1 MRIVFIE
8 LVDVLRCPNR
18 HAETWLVLASEQ
30 MEERDIRSG
39 TLGCPICKAEFPIVN
54 GVARFGDAP
63 RAGARG
69 EPPDENEALRLA
81 ALLDLTD
88 SRGYAILIGD
98 TGRHA
103 PLLCTMTD
111 VQLMLVNPPPMVA
124 MGMGISG
131 LTADTSGALP
141 LAPASARAVALD
153 EHATPELLSSALGV
167 LAPGGR
173 LLVPVRLALPDGVT
187 ELARDDRHWL
197 AERPSASS
205 GIIGLS
211 RRR

>member
-1 MRIVFIE
+1 MFIE

-18 HAETWLVLASEQ
+18 HAETWLVLAAEQ
-30 MEERDIRSG
+30 IEGRDIMSG
-39 TLGCPICKAEFPIVN
+39 TLGCPICKAEFPIVD
-54 GVARFGDAP
+54 GLARFGDA
-63 RAGARG
+63 ARSGVQG
-69 EPPDENEALRLA
+69 ELPNENEALRLA

-103 PLLCTMTD
+103 PLLRAMTD
-111 VQLMLVNPPPMVA
+111 VQLMLVDPPLAVA
-124 MGMGISG
+124 MGFGLSG
-131 LTADTSGALP
+131 LTTHASGALP
-141 LAPASARAVALD
+141 LAPASARAAALD
-153 EHATPELLSSALGV
+153 EPATPELVSSALGV

-173 LLVPVRLALPDGVT
+173 LLAPVRLALPDGVT

-197 AERPSASS
+197 AERASAPS
-205 GIIGLS
+205 GIVGLS

>member
-1 MRIVFIE
+1 VFIE

-30 MEERDIRSG
+30 MEDRDIMSG
-39 TLGCPICKAEFPIVN
+39 TLGCPICKAEFPIVA
-54 GVARFGDAP
+54 GVARFGEAV
-63 RAGARG
+63 RVGARG
-69 EPPDENEALRLA
+69 ELPDENEALRLA

-103 PLLCTMTD
+103 PLLRSMTD
-111 VQLMLVNPPPMVA
+111 VQLMLVDPPPTVA
-124 MGMGISG
+124 MGFGLSG
-131 LTADTSGALP
+131 LTTPASGALP

-153 EHATPELLSSALGV
+153 EHATPALLSSVVGV
-167 LAPGGR
+167 LASGGR
-173 LLVPVRLALPDGVT
+173 LLASVRLGLPDGVT

-197 AERPSASS
+197 AERAPAPS